1 MTTNSSSNYSSRIQ
15 RVADKNQVAELAT
28 STKETT
34 MTLLMKMIVVAKVED
49 RWTRRGLGCR
59 RIFDDILKHGK
70 PSKPHSELRAAPD
83 DLVE

>member
-34 MTLLMKMIVVAKVED
+34 MTLLMKMIVMIMMIMMTKMTIK
-49 RWTRRGLGCR
+49 WL
-59 RIFDDILKHGK
+59 LKK
-70 PSKPHSELRAAPD
+70 MLM
-83 DLVE
+83 